1 MKLVDMIKVAAGDLQ
16 AIGHDIVI
24 GLNKLRMFDD
34 NASKA
39 ITPIVQMA
47 VPFVPQAATAL
58 GVIKA
63 QQELVDAIDT
73 WASKPGVEI
82 PAEISQSLQALR
94 DAATQHT
101 APGIGPGV
109 GQQSGAKPADDGGP
123 GPGNH

>member
-24 GLNKLRMFDD
+24 GLNRLRMFDD

-58 GVIKA
+58 TVITA
-63 QQELVDAIDT
+63 QQELVDAVDN
-73 WASKPGVEI
+73 WASQPGVEL
-82 PAEISQSLQALR
+82 PASISQSLQALR
-94 DAATQHT
+94 AAATQHT
-101 APGIGPGV
+101 TPGI
-109 GQQSGAKPADDGGP
+109 GQQSGGVKTADDGGP

>member
-1 MKLVDMIKVAAGDLQ
+1 MKLTDMIKVAAGDLQ

-24 GLNKLRMFDD
+24 GLNSLRMFDD

-63 QQELVDAIDT
+63 QQELVDAIDD
-73 WASKPGVEI
+73 WATQPGVEL
-82 PAEISQSLQALR
+82 PAAVSQRLQALR
-94 DAATQHT
+94 DAASQHT
-101 APGIGPGV
+101 TPGV
-109 GQQSGAKPADDGGP
+109 GQQSAPHPADDGGP
-123 GPGNH
+123 GPGKH